1 MTSILVL
8 AAAAAAGVL
17 RLWPHIFTVR
27 VLLRGTLDGVA
38 TLLFTNALVQ
48 MRIADATAVINAAP
62 IAATVLAILLLKE
75 RVSAVRWIASTAG
88 FLGVLVVLRPDPSG
102 ANVYGLLAVG
112 AMMMVALREVVTRG
126 ITREVPSLLVTLCS
140 TVAVALVGSIASV
153 LHQDWVS
160 LGLPELAVLALASIF
175 LFGAYHLSVIALR
188 NGEVSLVVPFRYA
201 IIIWSLLVGYIIWGD
216 IPGAITLAGMVLI
229 VGSGLV
235 VLRTEYRQKR
245 R

>member
-1 MTSILVL
+1 
-8 AAAAAAGVL
+8 
-17 RLWPHIFTVR
+17 
-27 VLLRGTLDGVA
+27 
-38 TLLFTNALVQ
+38 
-48 MRIADATAVINAAP
+48 
-62 IAATVLAILLLKE
+62 
-75 RVSAVRWIASTAG
+75 
-88 FLGVLVVLRPDPSG
+88 
-102 ANVYGLLAVG
+102 
-112 AMMMVALREVVTRG
+112 
-126 ITREVPSLLVTLCS
+126 
-140 TVAVALVGSIASV
+140 VALVGNIASV